1 MDEEEKRKRNDEE
14 TPVGTEDKDRKPPK
28 EAPKKEE
35 GDIQDKEDGNHNDPS
50 SNDIKKK
57 ELEKLLKQMKEI
69 EKKQKKQS
77 PKGPKGPKMVKIEFG
92 SVFHPNILLNFLM
105 YFLLNLVVIYTLFE
119 VFSFVEYKDNLITIL
134 LFVLAYTGLEM
145 LFRQYLVLN
154 HFKFVLRT
162 FGFVF
167 FFGYLS
173 IFYLLDSYLF
183 TEIRFVN
190 ETLLIIYV
198 GMFIVIR
205 YLLAQFVKQLLFRM
219 KG

>member
-1 MDEEEKRKRNDEE
+1 MPEEDKRKTTDEE
-14 TPVGTEDKDRKPPK
+14 T
-28 EAPKKEE
+28 A
-35 GDIQDKEDGNHNDPS
+35 QDKQEERNASKDASHKDEENAPGEEHGGKKDPA
-50 SNDIKKK
+50 SNNIKKK
-57 ELEKLLKQMKEI
+57 ELEKLLKQMKEL
-69 EKKQKKQS
+69 EKKQKKKS
-77 PKGPKGPKMVKIEFG
+77 PKGPKMVKIEFG

-119 VFSFVEYKDNLITIL
+119 VFSFVEYRDNLITIL
-134 LFVLAYTGLEM
+134 LFVLAYTGVEM

-162 FGFVF
+162 FGFVV

-198 GMFIVIR
+198 GMFIVMR
-205 YLLAQFVKQLLFRM
+205 YLLVQIVKQLLFRM

>member
-1 MDEEEKRKRNDEE
+1 MDEEEKRKRHDEE
-14 TPVGTEDKDRKPPK
+14 TPDENENNDRKPPK
-28 EAPKKEE
+28 EAPKKDEKDTH
-35 GDIQDKEDGNHNDPS
+35 GNGDGNHTDPS
-50 SNDIKKK
+50 SNNIKKK

-69 EKKQKKQS
+69 EKKQKKKS
-77 PKGPKGPKMVKIEFG
+77 PKGPKMVKIEFG

-119 VFSFVEYKDNLITIL
+119 VFSFVEYRDNLTTIL

-205 YLLAQFVKQLLFRM
+205 YLLAQFVKKLLFRM